1 MLNNFGYNI
10 LRKLN
15 TERLQILCNEA
26 LALVADNQLSYNFW
40 YTTQQR

>member
-26 LALVADNQLSYNFW
+26 LAPVADNQLSYNFW
-40 YTTQQR
+40 YTTQQQ